1 MKRALIRAGG
11 VAIAAGLAVA
21 ALGFHNARADP
32 IVRQLRVNAA
42 VPQTSVV
49 LLADLHVA
57 GPDMPPDRLARIVAQ
72 TNSLKPDLVLI
83 AGDFVSDKRLATR
96 RYSTRAAIAPLA
108 KLRATH
114 GTIAVLGNHDHWR
127 DAGEVR
133 RELAAAGVKLLDND
147 AIRVGPLVVGGVDDA
162 MTGHAD
168 MPHTVTAMRRIG
180 GLPILLSHSPDAF
193 PDMPPEIGLMIAGHT
208 HCGQVHLP
216 FVGALTYASDYGDRY
231 GCGIVRERG
240 RTVVVSAG
248 LGTSVLPIR
257 FGAPPDLW
265 RITIGR

>member
-1 MKRALIRAGG
+1 MNRLLVWGG
-11 VAIAAGLAVA
+11 VALIVALTGL
-21 ALGFHNARADP
+21 ALGFQNALADP
-32 IVRQLRVNAA
+32 IVRPLRVEAA
-42 VPQTSVV
+42 IPATSVV

-57 GPDMPPDRLARIVAQ
+57 GPDMPPERLARIVAQ
-72 TNSLKPDLVLI
+72 VNALRPDLILI
-83 AGDFVSDKRLATR
+83 AGDFVSDKMLATR
-96 RYSTRAAIAPLA
+96 RYSTSAAIAPLA
-108 KLRATH
+108 GLRATH

-133 RELAAAGVKLLDND
+133 RELRSACVTLLDND
-147 AIRVGPLVVGGVDDA
+147 AVRVGPLVVGGVDDA

-168 MPHTVTAMRRIG
+168 LPRTVAAMRRIG
-180 GLPILLSHSPDAF
+180 GLPVLLGHSPDTF
-193 PDMPPEIGLMIAGHT
+193 PDMPADMALMVAGHT

-216 FVGALTYASDYGDRY
+216 FVGAFTYASDYGERY

-240 RTVVVSAG
+240 RMVVVSAG

-265 RITIGR
+265 RITMGR